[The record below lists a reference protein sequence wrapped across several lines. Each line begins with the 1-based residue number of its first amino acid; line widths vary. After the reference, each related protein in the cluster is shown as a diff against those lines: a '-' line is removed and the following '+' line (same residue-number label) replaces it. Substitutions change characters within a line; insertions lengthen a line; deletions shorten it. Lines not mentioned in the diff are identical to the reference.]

1 MTARARAIV
10 AWASF
15 GLCVAFAIGG
25 GVLAGFYDP
34 GPFDWSGL
42 GFLGAMLSAPALG
55 AMIVSR
61 TSNRIGWL
69 LLLAGLGGTLA
80 IGLGSMADADIA
92 FSGLVWVA
100 WVANW
105 VWPLS
110 LGSLI
115 LILQLFPDGRQLSR
129 RWSWLLVLTL
139 LAIGCLVI
147 GGAFGPGPLGDYQR
161 FQNPVG
167 IEALRGI
174 FQGEENIGWLL
185 LIPAILGSAACVVVR
200 YRRSRGDQ
208 RQQLKWLSYAAAF
221 FGVGWIA
228 VVATWEFPELDLV
241 GAVLFGLG
249 ILALPVAV
257 GVAVLRYRLYDIDI
271 VINKTLVY
279 GALAAFITAVYVAI
293 VVGIGSLVGRGE
305 EPNLVLSIVAT
316 AVVALSF
323 QPVRERVQRLA
334 NRLVYGERA
343 TPYEV
348 MSSFSERVGG
358 TVSLDDVLPRI
369 AQAAAGGVGAAA
381 TRVSV
386 ALSGG
391 ERHAVWPSDAE
402 GGEFDRTIGVEDR
415 GETVGAIAVR
425 KPRGE
430 ALTPAD
436 ERLLQD
442 LAGQAGLALG
452 NVRLTAELER
462 SVEQTGRLAEALAA
476 SRRRI
481 LTARD
486 EERRRLERRV
496 HGGPLRRLSGM
507 DDRLREIEQVLASS
521 PEAATPLLEALG
533 RETTE
538 TLDSLRELARGVFPP
553 LLADSGLAVALDAH
567 VRKLDPS
574 PELTIDPALSNGAVS
589 SAVAAAA
596 YFCAVV
602 LLEESGGTSPLEA
615 GLEDGRVVLR
625 LAGPVGAD
633 ALVRVRDRA
642 EAQGGEVEPGPGS
655 VTVAIPVGGAQPTLA
670 AAQASSSRS
679 GSNSAFGM

>member
-1 MTARARAIV
+1 MTARARSIV
-10 AWASF
+10 AWSGL
-15 GLCVAFAIGG
+15 GLCLAFAAGG
-25 GVLAGFYDP
+25 GIVAAFYDP

-42 GFLGAMLSAPALG
+42 GFLGAMLSAPAFG

-61 TSNRIGWL
+61 APNRVGWL
-69 LLLAGLGGTLA
+69 LLVTGLGGTLA
-80 IGLGSMADADIA
+80 IVLGSIADAA
-92 FSGLVWVA
+92 VSFPGLVWVA

-105 VWPLS
+105 TWPFS

-115 LILQLFPDGRQLSR
+115 LILQLFPDGRPLSS
-129 RWSWLLVLTL
+129 RWRWLLALTF
-139 LAIGCLVI
+139 LALGCLVV
-147 GGAFGPGPLGDYQR
+147 GGAFGPGPLGDYQQ
-161 FQNPVG
+161 FQNPLGV
-167 IEALRGI
+167 EAVRPI
-174 FQGEENIGWLL
+174 FAGEENIGWLL
-185 LIPAILGSAACVVVR
+185 LIPAILGSAAAVAVR

-208 RQQLKWLSYAAAF
+208 RQQLKWLAYAGSF

-228 VVATWEFPELDLV
+228 IVTTWETPPLALV
-241 GAVLFGLG
+241 ANVLFAVG
-249 ILALPVAV
+249 ILALPAAV
-257 GVAVLRYRLYDIDI
+257 GVAILRYRLYDIDV

-293 VVGIGSLVGRGE
+293 VVGVGTLVGRGE

-323 QPVRERVQRLA
+323 QPVRERVQRFA

-348 MSSFSERVGG
+348 MSSFSDRVGG
-358 TVSLDDVLPRI
+358 TVSLEDVLPRI
-369 AQAAAGGVGAAA
+369 AEAAAGGVGAAA
-381 TRVSV
+381 ARVSV

-391 ERHAVWPSDAE
+391 ERRAVWPPDAE
-402 GGEFDRTIGVEDR
+402 DGEFDRTIAVEDR
-415 GETVGAIAVR
+415 GDPVGAIAVR

-436 ERLLQD
+436 EQLLQD

-452 NVRLTAELER
+452 NVRLTADLER
-462 SVEQTGRLAEALAA
+462 SVDETERLAEALAA

-496 HGGPLRRLSGM
+496 HGGPLRRLSGV
-507 DDRLREIEQVLASS
+507 DDRLREIEQVLTSS

-553 LLADSGLAVALDAH
+553 LLADSGLAAALDAH
-567 VRKLDPS
+567 VRKLNPS
-574 PELTIDPALSNGAVS
+574 PGLTIDPALSNGAVS
-589 SAVAAAA
+589 SQVAATA

-602 LLEESGGTSPLEA
+602 LLEESDGASRLDA

-625 LAGPVGAD
+625 LAGSVGVD

-642 EAQGGEVEPGPGS
+642 EAQGGEVESAPDS
-655 VTVAIPVGGAQPTLA
+655 VMVAIPVGGAQSPEA

-679 GSNSAFGM
+679 GSNSDFGM